1 MRTPEIVLVTRREC
15 HLCEAAREVV
25 ARVAADAGLPWS
37 ERLMDDDAELAE
49 RFAEEVPVV
58 LVDGVQRDFWRIDE
72 ARLRRTIAAA
82 VAQSASSD

>member
-15 HLCEAAREVV
+15 HLCGAAREVV
-25 ARVAADAGLPWS
+25 ARVAADAGLGWT
-37 ERLMDDDAELAE
+37 ERQTDDDADLAE

-72 ARLRRTIAAA
+72 ARLRRTVAAA
-82 VAQSASSD
+82 AQG

>member
-1 MRTPEIVLVTRREC
+1 MRTPEIVLVARREC

-25 ARVAADAGLPWS
+25 ARVAADAGLEWT
-37 ERLMDDDAELAE
+37 ERLTDDDADLAA

-72 ARLRRTIAAA
+72 ARLRRTVAAA
-82 VAQSASSD
+82 ARG